1 MTARYRFL
9 IDECLWPNLVQQAV
23 RRGHW
28 DTTCVRDRHLRGMKD
43 HELIRYAVDHDY
55 TLVTHNAA
63 DFRGPL
69 GGPPGGHHARQPL
82 HAGLVC
88 LNSVKAMT
96 PLRQQKLFA
105 VAMDKAEKLPD
116 LVNKA
121 LEVFEDEVGNVTTN
135 VYDIPR
141 LL

>member
-1 MTARYRFL
+1 
-9 IDECLWPNLVQQAV
+9 
-23 RRGHW
+23 
-28 DTTCVRDRHLRGMKD
+28 MKD

-69 GGPPGGHHARQPL
+69 GGPLGGHHAHQPL

-88 LNSVKAMT
+88 LNSVAPMT
-96 PLRQQKLFA
+96 PLRQQRLFA
-105 VAMDKAEKLPD
+105 VAMDEAEKLPD

-121 LEVFEDEVGNVTTN
+121 LEVFEDDAGNVTVC

-141 LL
+141 PL